1 MSAPPDASVTD
12 VAADS
17 PWAPW
22 PVEHVGAP
30 ERPAPP
36 GPQRGRRFGTL
47 RVLSVADA
55 AQAPPRRHLLRGVI
69 GEGELVL
76 LYGAPKCG
84 KSFLALRLAFGLA
97 RGVGFGDRVAVQPVR
112 ALYVA
117 AEGEGGFGARVLA
130 LRDEL
135 GDPGDAF
142 HYIAQRVTVGPPSTD
157 LEHLIAAARFLGT
170 NLVVIDTVARTFG
183 EGDENA
189 ARDMGLYVSAL
200 DKLRDEARDDGQPFP
215 AVLLIHH
222 GPKDGQSSRGSIALP
237 AAADTI
243 IKVEKLAAGGSL
255 ATVEAAKDDADG
267 TTLAFRLRTVGLGP
281 HDDGTPRLTCIAEPE
296 SETTPARK
304 DARTALRP
312 QHRRALDFLLD
323 VIASDA
329 GSDLPPGPHF
339 PRNVRG
345 CRIDAWRAECDA
357 RGLSGCDDPENRA
370 RVFRMSRKALGE
382 AHIIAERDPWVWPVR
397 DA

>member
-1 MSAPPDASVTD
+1 MSAPLDASAELTPD
-12 VAADS
+12 
-17 PWAPW
+17 PW
-22 PVEHVGAP
+22 PVEHVGTP

-36 GPQRGRRFGTL
+36 GPQRGRPFGTL

-55 AQAPPRRHLLRGVI
+55 AQAPPRRHLLRGLI

-97 RGVGFGDRVAVQPVR
+97 RGVGFGDRDAVQPVR

-142 HYIAQRVTVGPPSTD
+142 HYIAQRVMVGPPSTD

-189 ARDMGLYVSAL
+189 ARDMGLYVAAL

-215 AVLLIHH
+215 AVVLIHH

-237 AAADTI
+237 AAADAI
-243 IKVEKLAAGGSL
+243 IKVEKLPAGGNL

-267 TTLAFRLRTVGLGP
+267 TTLAFRLRTVELSR
-281 HDDGTPRLTCIAEPE
+281 HDDGTTRLTCVAEPE
-296 SETTPARK
+296 SAPAAERCGG
-304 DARTALRP
+304 TANLSP
-312 QHRRALDFLLD
+312 QNRRAFEFLLD
-323 VIASDA
+323 VISTDA
-329 GSDLPPGPHF
+329 GDDLPPGPNF

-357 RGLSGCDDPENRA
+357 RGLAASDDPDTRA
-370 RVFRMSRKALGE
+370 RVFRRCRIAL
-382 AHIIAERDPWVWPVR
+382 AQARIIAERDPWVWPVR